1 MLPAAQASDTVI
13 GDSSKFMAQR
23 FGHMKHGEAPDAL
36 SHRNGPAEHGPTAYN
51 SQHADANSEH
61 ANHSHMPIGM
71 SAIGVSLLTLAA
83 MLGARMRR
91 GLQQATNLVSSGGHE
106 SNMSV
111 ALAPASADNILELK
125 MQGSTFDSDLAFDPL
140 GLSRMVTSSRM
151 MGLSRGAD
159 RSKLELQAS
168 WKSIDRR
175 QLASG
180 LAGLAGAV
188 AAPPAQATVFLDPA
202 RYGDQELKN
211 AAIAKC
217 RTRVRDVIAKDPS
230 TAANFFLLALLDGLS
245 YDEKTKRGGPDGTV
259 AASIQLPGRAYDEL
273 KDAVDILQESQKALK
288 RTNALTLAD
297 LIALSGAEALAAVGG
312 PEISVQLGRTDNPKL
327 LDAIKSVSKGGLREA
342 EALGI
347 APAFDV
353 ENGTPS
359 DVIKAFRRSGF
370 TEREAAALLGAL
382 AVLQGDEVVN
392 AKPVK
397 NEEREQGKQRGKI
410 ARGKAANTNF
420 VIDTLGTNEGTEEAS
435 VDKFEGDVDDFYI
448 ADAFGSRKEAYG
460 RRVGGAS
467 SSVENFNK
475 VFIDLMAAKK
485 KGISKGSSTIETALL
500 SDQNVEIW
508 VQKYAAERLTFL
520 KDLDKSLYRIT
531 QVGAQYTGGKYAA
544 LLDNKPVKKL
554 SSDR

>member
-1 MLPAAQASDTVI
+1 
-13 GDSSKFMAQR
+13 
-23 FGHMKHGEAPDAL
+23 
-36 SHRNGPAEHGPTAYN
+36 
-51 SQHADANSEH
+51 
-61 ANHSHMPIGM
+61 
-71 SAIGVSLLTLAA
+71 
-83 MLGARMRR
+83 
-91 GLQQATNLVSSGGHE
+91 
-106 SNMSV
+106 
-111 ALAPASADNILELK
+111 
-125 MQGSTFDSDLAFDPL
+125 
-140 GLSRMVTSSRM
+140 M
-151 MGLSRGAD
+151 MGLSRGAE

-188 AAPPAQATVFLDPA
+188 AAPPAQATVYLDPA
-202 RYGDQELKN
+202 RYGDQELKS

-217 RTRVRDVIAKDPS
+217 KTRVRDVIAKDPS

-259 AASIQLPGRAYDEL
+259 AASVQLPGKAYDEL
-273 KDAVDILQESQKALK
+273 RDAVDILQESQKALK

-327 LDAIKSVSKGGLREA
+327 LEAIKSVSKGGLQEA

-353 ENGTPS
+353 EKGTPS
-359 DVIKAFRRSGF
+359 DIIKAFKRSGF

-382 AVLQGDEVVN
+382 AVLQGDEIVN

-397 NEEREQGKQRGKI
+397 NEERQGGKERGKM

-420 VIDTLGTNEGTEEAS
+420 AIDTLGTNEGTEDAS
-435 VDKFEGDVDDFYI
+435 IDKFEGDSDDFYI

-475 VFIDLMAAKK
+475 VFVDLMAAKR

-520 KDLDKSLYRIT
+520 KDLDKTLYRIT
-531 QVGAQYTGGKYAA
+531 TVGAQYTGGKYAA

-554 SSDR
+554 SADR